1 MTGLR
6 RISIEQAQ
14 SLITEQNPVIVDV
27 RDPQSFAMA
36 HIKGAVHL
44 SNDSIN
50 SFLQQTDR
58 ERPVLVYCYHGNS
71 SISAGQFL
79 SEQGFTEVMSLDGG
93 FESWRHNF
101 PVE

>member
-1 MTGLR
+1 MAVLR

-14 SLITEQNPVIVDV
+14 VLITEQNPVIVDV
-27 RDPQSFAMA
+27 RDPQSYAVSR
-36 HIKGAVHL
+36 IQGAVHL
-44 SNDSIN
+44 SNDSIG

-58 ERPVLVYCYHGNS
+58 QRPVLVYCYHGNS

-79 SEQGFTEVMSLDGG
+79 AEQGFTEVMSMDGG
-93 FESWRHNF
+93 FESWRSNY